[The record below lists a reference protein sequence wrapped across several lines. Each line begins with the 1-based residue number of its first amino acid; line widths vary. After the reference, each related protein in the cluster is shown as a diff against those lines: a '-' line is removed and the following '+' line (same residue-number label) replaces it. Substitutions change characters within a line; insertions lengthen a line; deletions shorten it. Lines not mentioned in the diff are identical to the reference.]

1 MDAFEEVDVIMG
13 PTTQQSAF
21 KLGDKLDDPV
31 SMYMNDIYTISSNLS
46 GVPAISHP
54 IGFVDKL
61 PFGLQIIAPHFK
73 EQDLLNIT
81 HRYQMATDWHL
92 QIPEICRGID

>member
-1 MDAFEEVDVIMG
+1 MG

-21 KLGDKLDDPV
+21 KLGEKVDDPV

-54 IGFVDKL
+54 IGFVEEL

-73 EQDLLNIT
+73 EHDLLNIT
-81 HRYQMATDWHL
+81 HRYQMETDWHL
-92 QIPEICRGID
+92 QTPEICRGID

>member
-1 MDAFEEVDVIMG
+1 MG

-21 KLGDKLDDPV
+21 KLGEKVDDPV

-54 IGFVDKL
+54 IGFAENL

-81 HRYQMATDWHL
+81 HRYQMETDWHL